1 MILVDYIGA
10 SKQDTSVYEG
20 MEADPGEN
28 LIVGIEEGKL
38 KLMYDALCLTGS
50 SDIGETPCSSNL
62 CGHKNR
68 TTWVQC
74 SLCHGWFHCRC
85 VMVPV
90 NKAEQSSFVFV
101 CPFCKAP

>member
-10 SKQDTSVYEG
+10 SKQGSVYEG

-50 SDIGETPCSSNL
+50 SDIG
-62 CGHKNR
+62 GHR
-68 TTWVQC
+68 AVAIYVATRIVLPGF
-74 SLCHGWFHCRC
+74 SAVY
-85 VMVPV
+85 VMGGSIVDV
-90 NKAEQSSFVFV
+90 
-101 CPFCKAP
+101 